1 MFSAKP
7 FALAFCLA
15 LTGCAH
21 SDENAKADASHGW
34 WPFGAEQTEAKIVAE
49 PKPKPQSAQAWLEQ
63 YEPRLRE
70 ALKDSRFELE
80 RRDNLLVVIAPVD
93 SSFNPDRPGML
104 LPVTLGPFSRIA
116 KLVEGDTKTG
126 VLVLGHADSS
136 GNASRNHEL
145 SRERAGA
152 VAAIFRLSGLKR
164 DRLLIKGLGS
174 ERPRATNDSTEG
186 RARNRRVE
194 ILLTPQDSLLALLGQ
209 YNQPAKVASVP
220 VPALAA
226 EQAK

>member
-1 MFSAKP
+1 MYSVKP

-21 SDENAKADASHGW
+21 SDENAKADTSHGW
-34 WPFGAEQTEAKIVAE
+34 WPFGAEQGEAKIVAE
-49 PKPKPQSAQAWLEQ
+49 PKPAPQLAQAWLEQ

-93 SSFNPDRPGML
+93 STFNPDRPGML
-104 LPVTLGPFSRIA
+104 LPITLGPFSRIA
-116 KLVEGDTKTG
+116 KLVEGDAKTG

-136 GNASRNHEL
+136 GNAARNHEL

-174 ERPRATNDSTEG
+174 ERPRASNDSTQG

-209 YNQPAKVASVP
+209 YNQPAKVLPVP

>member
-1 MFSAKP
+1 MYSVKP

-15 LTGCAH
+15 LTGCTH
-21 SDENAKADASHGW
+21 SAENPKADASHGW
-34 WPFGAEQTEAKIVAE
+34 WPLGAEQAEVKSVAE
-49 PKPKPQSAQAWLEQ
+49 PEPEPQLVQAWLEQ

-70 ALKDSRFELE
+70 ALKGSRFEVE
-80 RRDNLLVVIAPVD
+80 RRDNLLVVIAPAD
-93 SSFNPDRPGML
+93 ATFNPDRPGML

-116 KLVEGDTKTG
+116 KLVEGDAKTG

-136 GNASRNHEL
+136 GAAARNHEL

-152 VAAIFRLSGLKR
+152 VAAIFRLSGLRR
-164 DRLLIKGLGS
+164 DRLQFKGLGS

-194 ILLTPQDSLLALLGQ
+194 ILLTPQNSLLALLGQ